1 MCFLFLAD
9 YCCVSL
15 FVVSF
20 VESTVTVFVVVVA
33 VVVEMWR
40 KVAWYLYVSQE
51 IDDSHIFF

>member
-1 MCFLFLAD
+1 MCR
-9 YCCVSL
+9 C

-20 VESTVTVFVVVVA
+20 VESTVAVFVVA
-33 VVVEMWR
+33 VVVVVIVEMWR